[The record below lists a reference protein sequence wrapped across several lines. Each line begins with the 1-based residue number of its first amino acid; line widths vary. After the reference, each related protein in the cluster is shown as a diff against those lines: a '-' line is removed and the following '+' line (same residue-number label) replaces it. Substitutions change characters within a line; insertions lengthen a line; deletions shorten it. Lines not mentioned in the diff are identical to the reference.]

1 MDNPLAGSSD
11 SEDSDGSGGM
21 FDFTDSEDASS
32 DDGGEPEPVV
42 DDDFMANLMPTSR
55 LDGDGGDD
63 DDDSSSEDEG
73 PMTAEQI
80 RALRAGAAPPS
91 RKASASRALALAGA
105 SPSRTW

>member
-55 LDGDGGDD
+55 LDVADGLVGALTCR
-63 DDDSSSEDEG
+63 STCMYVERSETLGISDGTSHAINE
-73 PMTAEQI
+73 
-80 RALRAGAAPPS
+80 R
-91 RKASASRALALAGA
+91 
-105 SPSRTW
+105 

>member
-55 LDGDGGDD
+55 LDVADGLVGALTCR
-63 DDDSSSEDEG
+63 SETLGISDCTSHAINE
-73 PMTAEQI
+73 
-80 RALRAGAAPPS
+80 R
-91 RKASASRALALAGA
+91 
-105 SPSRTW
+105 